1 MDESKFCSE
10 CGKTLE
16 PGMQF
21 CPQCG
26 TVVSGSAADEEFK
39 ERQEEFKALVL
50 NTRRN
55 WLIFLLAVYAIPVII
70 AGIIALVDAAS
81 TASAIWSSTEF
92 QNWITTHSIHMTQ
105 QDLQNYITGVS
116 AMSLVSGICAMVS
129 LVCIYRKKMWI
140 VAVIACFAAAFLC
153 CWSIF
158 GMIIGFMVAF
168 MIVGSRDAFEDQPVE
183 TTE

>member
-21 CPQCG
+21 CPRCG
-26 TVVSGSAADEEFK
+26 TVVAGSAADEEFK
-39 ERQEEFKALVL
+39 ERQEEFKTLVL

-81 TASAIWSSTEF
+81 TASTIWASTEF
-92 QNWITTHSIHMTQ
+92 QKWISTHSITITQ
-105 QDLQNYITGVS
+105 QDLQNIITGTA

-129 LVCIYRKKMWI
+129 LVCTYRKKMWI

-168 MIVGSRDAFEDQPVE
+168 MIVGSRDAFEDQPAESVE
-183 TTE
+183 

>member
-1 MDESKFCSE
+1 M
-10 CGKTLE
+10 
-16 PGMQF
+16 
-21 CPQCG
+21 
-26 TVVSGSAADEEFK
+26 VAGSAADQEFK
-39 ERQEEFKALVL
+39 ERQEEFKTLVL

-92 QNWITTHSIHMTQ
+92 QDWIRTHSVNITQ
-105 QDLQNYITGVS
+105 QDLQNYITSVA

-129 LVCIYRKKMWI
+129 LICVYRKKMWI
-140 VAVIACFAAAFLC
+140 AAVIACFIAAFLC

-168 MIVGSRDAFEDQPVE
+168 MIFGSRELFEEQTAE
-183 TTE
+183 AE